1 MLRRTLNVSVFFL
14 SLMFFQTCAGD
25 EKETSDEEL
34 RQILV
39 SHSRHAR
46 SLSLQSKE

>member
-1 MLRRTLNVSVFFL
+1 MSDFY
-14 SLMFFQTCAGD
+14 TCAGD

-39 SHSRHAR
+39 NHSRHA
-46 SLSLQSKE
+46 QSEPEEEAP